1 METTPSSLKLEITCS
16 RHFSEWLAEQRVS
29 LAITTYQANKLFLVG
44 VKPDGRFSVFERT
57 FPRCMGVWSD
67 GETIWLA
74 TQFQLWRLENMLA
87 PGETS
92 DGYDRLYVPRHGYV
106 TGDIDIHD
114 LSVDTEKR
122 PVFVNTLFS
131 CLATLDER
139 YNFRPL
145 WRPPFI
151 SRLAAED
158 RCHLNGLAMQDG
170 RPRYVTAAGQSDVAD
185 GWRDRRRDGGCVI
198 DVDSGA
204 VILEGLCMPHSP
216 RLEGN
221 RLWLLEGGA
230 GQLGFVDLPV
240 RRIENPSYGG
250 GFTPVTF
257 CPGFTR
263 GLALVGGFAVVGL
276 SKARHD
282 QTFQGLPLQEE
293 LAQRRADARCG
304 VHVIDRQT
312 GDAVHWLRID
322 GPVEELYDVVVLPGV
337 ARPKALGFVTD
348 EIRHQV
354 WFAEEGQPPA
364 HWSGA
369 PRS

>member
-1 METTPSSLKLEITCS
+1 MATRPPDSSPLEITCS
-16 RHFSEWLAEQRVS
+16 RHFPAWLARERVS
-29 LAITTYQANKLFLVG
+29 LAITTYQANKLMLIG
-44 VKPDGRFSVFERT
+44 LTPEGRLSAFERT

-67 GETIWLA
+67 GQTIWLA

-87 PGETS
+87 EGES
-92 DGYDRLYVPRHGYV
+92 ADGYDRLYVPRHGYV
-106 TGDIDIHD
+106 TGDVDIHD
-114 LSVDTEKR
+114 LAVDQAGQ

-158 RCHLNGLAMQDG
+158 RCHLNGLAIEEG

-185 GWRDRRRDGGCVI
+185 GWRDRRRDGGCAI

-204 VILEGLCMPHSP
+204 VIVDGLSMPHSP
-216 RLEGN
+216 RLDGK

-230 GQLGFVDLPV
+230 GRLGFVDLAA
-240 RRIENPSYGG
+240 GA
-250 GFTPVTF
+250 FTPVAF
-257 CPGFTR
+257 CPGFAR

-282 QTFQGLPLQEE
+282 KTFQGLPLQEE
-293 LAQRRADARCG
+293 LNRRRGEARCG
-304 VHVIDRQT
+304 LDVIDRRT

-322 GPVEELYDVVVLPGV
+322 GPVEELYDVAVLPGV
-337 ARPKALGFVTD
+337 ARPKALGFKTD

-354 WFAEEGQPPA
+354 WFAEQNRRAE
-364 HWSGA
+364 HWSGR
-369 PRS
+369 PKE

>member
-1 METTPSSLKLEITCS
+1 MDTSPVPPRLEITCS
-16 RHFSEWLAEQRVS
+16 RHFPAWLAEQRVS

-44 VKPDGRFSVFERT
+44 LKPEGRLSVFERT

-67 GETIWLA
+67 GQTIWLA
-74 TQFQLWRLENMLA
+74 TQFQLWKLENMLA
-87 PGETS
+87 AGESS
-92 DGYDRLYVPRHGYV
+92 DGYDRLFVPRHGYV
-106 TGDIDIHD
+106 TGDLDIHD
-114 LSVDTEKR
+114 LAVDER
-122 PVFVNTLFS
+122 GQPVFVNTLFS

-158 RCHLNGLAMQDG
+158 RCHLNGLAMRDG

-185 GWRDRRRDGGCVI
+185 GWRDRRREGGCVI

-204 VILEGLCMPHSP
+204 VILDGLCMPHSP
-216 RLEGN
+216 RLDGN

-230 GQLGFVDLPV
+230 GRLGFVDLAAG
-240 RRIENPSYGG
+240 E
-250 GFTPVTF
+250 FTPVTF
-257 CPGFTR
+257 CPGFVR
-263 GLALVGGFAVVGL
+263 GLALVGNYAVVGL

-282 QTFQGLPLQEE
+282 QTFQGLPLQEQLTE
-293 LAQRRADARCG
+293 RHADARCG

-322 GPVEELYDVVVLPGV
+322 GPVEELYDVIALPAV
-337 ARPKALGFVTD
+337 TRPKALGFQTE

-354 WFAEEGQPPA
+354 WFAEPGQPPA
-364 HWSGA
+364 HWTGA
-369 PRS
+369 PKN